1 MHWPLP
7 AVTSARLRPRVGA
20 VADDLPA
27 DPARGSSEQVRD
39 AAIAAAR
46 NAFAAGS
53 YARTTFKGLAAA
65 AGVAPT
71 VLRKYYN
78 SKDAVF
84 AAALRLPTDPVG
96 AVPALLAPGVEGLG
110 ERLVRF
116 TLDTLGDPKVRED
129 LISMARSGASAAA
142 LTRSLQDYLD
152 TTVIDRVV
160 TAVGVPDARMRVAL
174 ISSYLI
180 GVAAGRYVMRIEPLA
195 SASEEYVV
203 RLVAPTIQA
212 LLDPRTSLPTPTGG
226 AA

>member
-1 MHWPLP
+1 VPDESP
-7 AVTSARLRPRVGA
+7 AEPVQ
-20 VADDLPA
+20 
-27 DPARGSSEQVRD
+27 GSSEQVRD

-71 VLRKYYN
+71 VLRKYYDN
-78 SKDAVF
+78 KDAVF

-96 AVPALLAPGVEGLG
+96 AVPTLLAPGVEGLG

-116 TLDTLGDPKVRED
+116 TLDTLGDPQVRDD
-129 LISMARSGASAAA
+129 LVSMARSGASAAA

-152 TTVIDRVV
+152 TTLIDRVV
-160 TAVGVPDARMRVAL
+160 SAVGVPDARMRVAL

-195 SASEEYVV
+195 SANEEYVV

-212 LLDPRTSLPTPTGG
+212 LLDPRTSLPKPSGATP
-226 AA
+226 

>member
-1 MHWPLP
+1 MSQES
-7 AVTSARLRPRVGA
+7 SAQESTPQRSTTEPN
-20 VADDLPA
+20 
-27 DPARGSSEQVRD
+27 RGSSEQVRD

-65 AGVAPT
+65 AGVAPA
-71 VLRKYYN
+71 VLRKYYD

-84 AAALRLPTDPVG
+84 AAALRLPRDPVG
-96 AVPALLAPGVEGLG
+96 AVPGLLAPGVEGLG

-116 TLDTLGDPKVRED
+116 TLDTLDDPQVRSD
-129 LISMARSGASAAA
+129 LMSMMRSGASAAA
-142 LTRSLQDYLD
+142 LTKSLQDYLD

-160 TAVGVPDARMRVAL
+160 SALGVPDARMRVAL

-180 GVAAGRYVMRIEPLA
+180 GIAAGRYVVRIEPLA
-195 SASEEYVV
+195 SASEAHVV

-212 LLDPRTSLPTPTGG
+212 LLDPRTSLPQPSGG
-226 AA
+226 AS

>member
-1 MHWPLP
+1 M
-7 AVTSARLRPRVGA
+7 RLRPRVGA
-20 VADDLPA
+20 MAGESQEE
-27 DPARGSSEQVRD
+27 PARGSGEQVRD

-71 VLRKYYN
+71 VLRKYYDN
-78 SKDAVF
+78 KDAVF

-96 AVPALLAPGVEGLG
+96 AVPTLLAPGVEGLG

-116 TLDTLGDPKVRED
+116 TLDTLGDPQVRDD
-129 LISMARSGASAAA
+129 LVSMARSGASAAA
-142 LTRSLQDYLD
+142 LTKSLQDYLD
-152 TTVIDRVV
+152 TTLIDRVV
-160 TAVGVPDARMRVAL
+160 SAVGVPDARMRVAL

-212 LLDPRTSLPTPTGG
+212 LLDPRTSLPKPSSTGATG
-226 AA
+226 